1 MKNKRNKIDT
11 FNDAINGIIFAIKNE
26 ANMRIHILATITVLL
41 MCLFINISK
50 LEIMLIIVM
59 IALVI
64 FSELV
69 NTAIEKIV
77 DIVSPEYNEIAKII
91 KDVASGAV
99 LVNAI
104 ASLAIAYLIFYDRLI
119 SFYFNGDNFIKLF
132 GRIGNVTLIIITL
145 VSVITI
151 ALKAYFHKGS
161 ALEGGMPSGHSAIAF
176 SIYAIVLFINK
187 NPRINVLVLLMAFLV
202 AQSRVKSRIHTLKEV
217 IIGALIGFSISYII
231 LEILYKFG
239 TLVIY

>member
-145 VSVITI
+145 VLVITI
-151 ALKAYFHKGS
+151 ALKAYFHKG
-161 ALEGGMPSGHSAIAF
+161 
-176 SIYAIVLFINK
+176 VL
-187 NPRINVLVLLMAFLV
+187 
-202 AQSRVKSRIHTLKEV
+202 
-217 IIGALIGFSISYII
+217 
-231 LEILYKFG
+231 
-239 TLVIY
+239 